1 MKKDFEEI
9 YTEIYE
15 ECVKDLKSARNK
27 LGKFVLGILL
37 VLIVINVIVGI
48 VADYKSLL
56 TISISLSILV
66 LLIFLKNA
74 HKIYSQKYK
83 DMVIGSLVKKYNQGL
98 SFDSKSGLAVID
110 YRMSNF
116 DNTFKE
122 YYSEDRI
129 YGTLEDGTAIQSSEI
144 TTYDVSHY
152 VDSNGENKTSKTQ
165 TFRGYY
171 GVVKLSKNPALEI
184 TILDDNFT
192 KKYSRKRVE
201 VDSSEFEKFYDCI
214 TNNRVEAME
223 IFTSDLIEK
232 YIDIRNINKY
242 LFEVKIINNMLYFRY
257 KCGDVFEAPAFGLGL
272 NKDFVRKYYKLIFYP
287 LEVIEET
294 VKHIY
299 SYVDTKQ

>member
-9 YTEIYE
+9 YTEVYD
-15 ECVKDLKSARNK
+15 ECINNLKEVRNK
-27 LGKFVLGILL
+27 LGKFVSGILL
-37 VLIVINVIVGI
+37 VLVVINVIVGI
-48 VADYKSLL
+48 VAEYKSLL
-56 TISISLSILV
+56 TISISLSVLV
-66 LLIFLKNA
+66 LLVFLKNA

-83 DMVIGSLVKKYNQGL
+83 EFVIVSLVKKYNQGL

-129 YGTLEDGTAIQSSEI
+129 YGTLEDGTVIQSSEV

-171 GVVKLSKNPALEI
+171 GVIKLSKNPALDI

-192 KKYSRKRVE
+192 KKYSKKRVE
-201 VDSSEFEKFYDCI
+201 VDSLEFEKFYDCI
-214 TNNRVEAME
+214 TNDRVQAME

-232 YIDIRNINKY
+232 YIDIRNVNKY
-242 LFEVKIINNMLYFRY
+242 LFEVKINNNMLYFRY

>member
-15 ECVKDLKSARNK
+15 ECVKDLKSVRNK
-27 LGKFVLGILL
+27 LGKFVFGILL
-37 VLIVINVIVGI
+37 VLIVINIIIGI

-152 VDSNGENKTSKTQ
+152 VDSNGENKTSQTQ

-232 YIDIRNINKY
+232 YVDIASINDCQ
-242 LFEVKIINNMLYFRY
+242 FELKIVNNKIYFRY
-257 KCGDVFEAPAFGLGL
+257 ECGQMFEPPTFKNDLDE
-272 NKDFVRKYYKLIFYP
+272 KIIRQYYMLIFYP
-287 LEVIEET
+287 MEVLDKTIES
-294 VKHIY
+294 IY
-299 SYVDTKQ
+299 SLLDI

>member
-9 YTEIYE
+9 YTEVYD
-15 ECVKDLKSARNK
+15 ECINNLKEVRNK
-27 LGKFVLGILL
+27 LGKFVSGILL
-37 VLIVINVIVGI
+37 VLVVINVIVGI
-48 VADYKSLL
+48 VAEYKSLL
-56 TISISLSILV
+56 TISISLSVLV
-66 LLIFLKNA
+66 LLVFLKNA

-83 DMVIGSLVKKYNQGL
+83 EFVIGSLVKKYNQGL

-129 YGTLEDGTAIQSSEI
+129 YGTLEDGTVIQSSEV

-171 GVVKLSKNPALEI
+171 GVIKLSKNPALDI

-192 KKYSRKRVE
+192 KKYSKKRVE
-201 VDSSEFEKFYDCI
+201 VDSLEFEKFYDCI
-214 TNNRVEAME
+214 TNDRVQAME

-232 YIDIRNINKY
+232 YIDIRNVNKY
-242 LFEVKIINNMLYFRY
+242 LFEVKINNNMLYFRY

>member
-9 YTEIYE
+9 YTEVCD
-15 ECVKDLKSARNK
+15 ECINNLKEVRNK
-27 LGKFVLGILL
+27 LGKFVSGILL
-37 VLIVINVIVGI
+37 VLVVINVIVGI
-48 VADYKSLL
+48 VAEYKSLL
-56 TISISLSILV
+56 TISISLSVLV
-66 LLIFLKNA
+66 LLVFLKNA

-83 DMVIGSLVKKYNQGL
+83 EFVIGSLVKKYNQGL

-129 YGTLEDGTAIQSSEI
+129 YGTLEDGTVIQSSEV

-171 GVVKLSKNPALEI
+171 GVIKLSKNPALDI

-192 KKYSRKRVE
+192 KKYSKKRVE
-201 VDSSEFEKFYDCI
+201 VDSLEFEKFYDCI
-214 TNNRVEAME
+214 TNDRVQAME

-232 YIDIRNINKY
+232 YIDIRNVNKY
-242 LFEVKIINNMLYFRY
+242 LFEVKINNNMLYFRY

>member
-1 MKKDFEEI
+1 M
-9 YTEIYE
+9 
-15 ECVKDLKSARNK
+15 S
-27 LGKFVLGILL
+27 GILL
-37 VLIVINVIVGI
+37 VLVVINVIVGI
-48 VADYKSLL
+48 VAEYKSLL
-56 TISISLSILV
+56 TISISLSVLV
-66 LLIFLKNA
+66 LLVFLKNA

-83 DMVIGSLVKKYNQGL
+83 EFVIGSLVKKYNQGL

-129 YGTLEDGTAIQSSEI
+129 YGTLEDGTVIQSSEV

-171 GVVKLSKNPALEI
+171 GVIKLSKNPALDI

-192 KKYSRKRVE
+192 KKYSKKRVE
-201 VDSSEFEKFYDCI
+201 VDSLEFEKFYDCI
-214 TNNRVEAME
+214 TNDRVQAME

-232 YIDIRNINKY
+232 YIDIRNVNKY
-242 LFEVKIINNMLYFRY
+242 LFEVKINNNMLYFRY

>member
-9 YTEIYE
+9 YTEVYD
-15 ECVKDLKSARNK
+15 ECINNLKEVRNK
-27 LGKFVLGILL
+27 LGKFVSGILL
-37 VLIVINVIVGI
+37 VLVVINVIVGI
-48 VADYKSLL
+48 VAEYKSLL
-56 TISISLSILV
+56 TISISLSVLV
-66 LLIFLKNA
+66 LLVFLKKA

-83 DMVIGSLVKKYNQGL
+83 EFVIGSLVKKYNQGL

-129 YGTLEDGTAIQSSEI
+129 YGTLEDGTVIQSSEV

-171 GVVKLSKNPALEI
+171 GVIKLSKNPALDI

-192 KKYSRKRVE
+192 KKYSKKRVE
-201 VDSSEFEKFYDCI
+201 VDSLEFEKFYDCI
-214 TNNRVEAME
+214 TNDRVQAME

-232 YIDIRNINKY
+232 YIDIRNVNKY
-242 LFEVKIINNMLYFRY
+242 LFEVKINNNMLYFRY

>member
-9 YTEIYE
+9 YTEVYD
-15 ECVKDLKSARNK
+15 ECINNLKEVRNK
-27 LGKFVLGILL
+27 LGKFVSGIFL
-37 VLIVINVIVGI
+37 VLVVINVIVGI
-48 VADYKSLL
+48 VAEYKSLL
-56 TISISLSILV
+56 TISISLSVLV
-66 LLIFLKNA
+66 LLVFLKNA

-83 DMVIGSLVKKYNQGL
+83 EFVIVSLVKKYNQGL

-129 YGTLEDGTAIQSSEI
+129 YGTLEDGTVIQSSEV

-171 GVVKLSKNPALEI
+171 GVIKLSKNPALDI

-192 KKYSRKRVE
+192 KKYSKKRVE
-201 VDSSEFEKFYDCI
+201 VDSLEFEKFYDCI
-214 TNNRVEAME
+214 TNDRVQAME

-232 YIDIRNINKY
+232 YIDIRNVNKY
-242 LFEVKIINNMLYFRY
+242 LFEVKINNNMLYFRY

>member
-9 YTEIYE
+9 YTEVYD
-15 ECVKDLKSARNK
+15 ECINNLKEVRNK
-27 LGKFVLGILL
+27 LGKFVSGILL
-37 VLIVINVIVGI
+37 VLVVINVIVGI
-48 VADYKSLL
+48 VAEYKSLL
-56 TISISLSILV
+56 TISISLSVLV
-66 LLIFLKNA
+66 LLVFLKNA

-83 DMVIGSLVKKYNQGL
+83 EFVIGSLVKKYNQGL

-129 YGTLEDGTAIQSSEI
+129 YGTLEDGTLIQSSEV

-171 GVVKLSKNPALEI
+171 GVIKLSKNPALDI

-192 KKYSRKRVE
+192 KKYSKKRVE
-201 VDSSEFEKFYDCI
+201 VDSLEFEKFYDCI
-214 TNNRVEAME
+214 TNDRVQAME

-232 YIDIRNINKY
+232 YIDIRNVNKY
-242 LFEVKIINNMLYFRY
+242 LFEVKINNNMLYFRY

>member
-272 NKDFVRKYYKLIFYP
+272 NKDFIRKYYKLIFYP

-294 VKHIY
+294 VNHIY

>member
-9 YTEIYE
+9 YTEVYD
-15 ECVKDLKSARNK
+15 ECINNLKEVRNK
-27 LGKFVLGILL
+27 LGKFVSGILL
-37 VLIVINVIVGI
+37 VLVVINVIVGI
-48 VADYKSLL
+48 VAEYKSLL
-56 TISISLSILV
+56 TISISLSVLV
-66 LLIFLKNA
+66 LLVFLKNA

-83 DMVIGSLVKKYNQGL
+83 EFVIGSLVKKYNQGL

-129 YGTLEDGTAIQSSEI
+129 YGTLEDGTVIQSSEV

-171 GVVKLSKNPALEI
+171 GVIKLSKNPALDI

-192 KKYSRKRVE
+192 KKYSKKRVE
-201 VDSSEFEKFYDCI
+201 VDSLEFEKFYDCI
-214 TNNRVEAME
+214 TNDRVQAME

-232 YIDIRNINKY
+232 YIDIRNVNKY
-242 LFEVKIINNMLYFRY
+242 L
-257 KCGDVFEAPAFGLGL
+257 
-272 NKDFVRKYYKLIFYP
+272 
-287 LEVIEET
+287 
-294 VKHIY
+294 
-299 SYVDTKQ
+299 

>member
-1 MKKDFEEI
+1 MKRDFEEI
-9 YTEIYE
+9 YTEVYN
-15 ECVKDLKSARNK
+15 ECLNNLKEVRAK
-27 LGKFVLGILL
+27 LGKFVSGVLL
-37 VLIVINVIVGI
+37 VLIIINVIIGI
-48 VADYKSLL
+48 VAENKSLL
-56 TISISLSILV
+56 TISISLSVLV
-66 LLIFLKNA
+66 LLVFLKNA
-74 HKIYSQKYK
+74 HQIYSKKYK
-83 DMVIGSLVKKYNQGL
+83 DFVIGSLVKKYNPGL

-144 TTYDVSHY
+144 TTYDVNHY
-152 VDSNGENKTSKTQ
+152 IDSNGENKTSKTQ

-171 GVVKLSKNPALEI
+171 GVVKLSKNPAVEI
-184 TILDDNFT
+184 TISDDNFT
-192 KKYSRKRVE
+192 KKYSKKRVE

-214 TNNRVEAME
+214 TNDRVQAME

-232 YIDIRNINKY
+232 YIDIRNVNKY
-242 LFEVKIINNMLYFRY
+242 LFEVKINNNMLYFRY

-294 VKHIY
+294 VNHIY